1 MRVALVA
8 METVHHRDTRGN
20 RRFDRL
26 ARTLADAG
34 HDVTVFC
41 AQWWDGESSVREA
54 DGVTYRGVT
63 LGPALTSFCARVP
76 LLLARHRPAVVH
88 ARPSPAEQVVAAST
102 GGTLAQAPL
111 AVEWFG
117 DEGLDPDAR
126 FTRWAATEPAVV
138 VTPSEM
144 VRTEVRELGADGDD
158 VRAIPESIDFDA
170 IERTDPDDE
179 VEVAFAHPL
188 DDSANVEDLLL
199 GLAELRDRG
208 WSATIVGDGPNRA
221 DYERQ
226 ARDLRIGDRVTFAGA
241 CDREERIAI
250 YRGAHAFVQT
260 AYREQ
265 FPLELLW
272 ALACG
277 CVGIVEYQERSAA
290 HELVENYERSF
301 RVTDPQEMADAI
313 AEAGDFERLSVD
325 EEWERYDHDEV
336 IGDYEA
342 IYDELRSE
350 YGWL

>member
-8 METVHHRDTRGN
+8 METVHHRDSRGN
-20 RRFDRL
+20 RRVDRL
-26 ARTLADAG
+26 ARLLADAG
-34 HDVTVFC
+34 HEVTVFC
-41 AQWWDGESSVREA
+41 AQWWAGEEASREVEGVR
-54 DGVTYRGVT
+54 YYGVT
-63 LGPALTSFCARVP
+63 LGPALAAFCARLP
-76 LLLARHRPAVVH
+76 LLLGKYRPDVVH
-88 ARPSPAEQVVAAST
+88 AVPRPPEQVVAASA

-126 FTRWAATEPAVV
+126 LTRWAVREPAMVL
-138 VTPSEM
+138 TPSEM
-144 VRTEVRELGADGDD
+144 VRTEVRELGAAGEDTR
-158 VRAIPESIDFDA
+158 VVPESIDF
-170 IERTDPDDE
+170 EQVETVDPAEHVD
-179 VEVAFAHPL
+179 VVFAHPL
-188 DDSANVEDLLL
+188 DDSANVEDVLL

-208 WSATIVGDGPNRA
+208 WEATIVGDGPNRA

-226 ARDLRIGDRVTFAGA
+226 ASDLRIDDRVTFAGA

-290 HELVENYERSF
+290 HELIENYERSF
-301 RVTDPQEMADAI
+301 RVTDPQGMADAI
-313 AEAGDFERLSVD
+313 VEAGDHERRTVD
-325 EEWERYDHDEV
+325 AEWASYDHEE
-336 IGDYEA
+336 ILADYVET
-342 IYDELRSE
+342 YELLQSE